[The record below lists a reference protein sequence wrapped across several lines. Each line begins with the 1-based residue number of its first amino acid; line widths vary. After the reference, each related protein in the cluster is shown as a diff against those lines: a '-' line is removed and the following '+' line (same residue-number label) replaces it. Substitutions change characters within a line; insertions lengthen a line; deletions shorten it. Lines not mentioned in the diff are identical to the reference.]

1 MHIDGYVEPTK
12 EVKMSVIFTKDVRV
26 GNKRSKVSVEC
37 FNSADECARECEKR
51 SITSSSFD
59 DMRKKARANWH
70 GATYGEAM
78 NLLKNGYQAT
88 VEALRNVFNA
98 SVGTGKRFR
107 FNNNVIGFAPVVPLA
122 LMGVP
127 NSMID
132 MHMTPIKAK
141 VVDVYFDMTCRCSTT
156 SEQIMEASK
165 KILSAVIELERQGY
179 RFNLYSCTSFF
190 NSTSG
195 DIMCIKVKSAEQ
207 PLDLKRISFSMAH
220 TAFFR
225 VLGFDW
231 YSKFPIG
238 TYRGGYGH
246 AAYFEFEKGGV
257 QDMYKQV
264 FGKSNIVFF
273 SAQQMIDRGNDVKTI
288 KEILENNS
296 NNNSKKEGA
305 R

>member
-1 MHIDGYVEPTK
+1 
-12 EVKMSVIFTKDVRV
+12 MSVIFTKDVKI
-26 GNKRSKVSVEC
+26 GNKRNKVSVEC

-51 SITSSSFD
+51 SITDSFFE
-59 DMRKKARANWH
+59 DMKKEARVGWH
-70 GATYGEAM
+70 GATYDEAM
-78 NLLKNGYQAT
+78 NLLRNGYQTT

-98 SVGTGKRFR
+98 NVGTGKRFR

-141 VVDVYFDMTCRCSTT
+141 VVDVYFDMTCRFGTT

-190 NSTSG
+190 NSISG
-195 DIMCIKVKSAEQ
+195 DVLCIKVKSAEQ

-225 VLGFDW
+225 VIGFDW

-238 TYRGGYGH
+238 TYRVGYGH
-246 AAYFEFEKGGV
+246 AAYFEFNKDGV
-257 QDMYKQV
+257 QELYRQL

-273 SAQQMIDRGNDVKTI
+273 SAQQMIDSDNDVKTI
-288 KEILENNS
+288 KNILENS
-296 NNNSKKEGA
+296 NNVNRKGGTK
-305 R
+305 